1 MHLPFRSKKALRS
14 LATVA
19 VVGMAALGLAACSNG
34 GGAENKA
41 GSATSGSITWWG
53 WTPTNTDEANDFIA
67 AFNKEYPNIKVKYKL
82 VGISD
87 YQATMRPALASND
100 GPDVFDLQPG
110 AYVQQFGSYAED
122 LTPIAKKALGSDWK
136 SKISTIAVDGLT
148 AKGKLAALPV
158 GSGYAGSLWVNAGL
172 FSKYNLKPP
181 TTLDEWKNVCKTF
194 KANGVGCFA
203 QGAAQEGFDQDTLQA
218 ISNSI
223 EPGYWTKA
231 SKGDKKWDNP
241 VIVKTLSIWKD
252 LFDSG
257 IMQEGA
263 LGAQQYPDINNDFLT
278 QKYAM
283 VMMGSWYTQY
293 ATEDAMTQAIS
304 AAGVAG
310 AKPFPILPI
319 QFPDVGGKG
328 NKSEMFGD
336 ADYGL
341 AVATKSKSRAAAET
355 FVKWMSTSK
364 VGQQVVADRLDTTAT
379 LNGIAPNFDK
389 IKFVDPTLQ
398 TDPVNEYLKNLA
410 SIDEPRFAL
419 LNADIENA
427 FLAAAQSVA
436 TGSVTPEK
444 AAQTL
449 QQAAEA
455 AKAANG

>member
-1 MHLPFRSKKALRS
+1 MRRPISALLVAG
-14 LATVA
+14 LAT
-19 VVGMAALGLAACSNG
+19 AALAACSG
-34 GGAENKA
+34 GGGQGAE
-41 GSATSGSITWWG
+41 GSAESGTITWWG
-53 WTPTNTDEANDFIA
+53 WTPTNSDEAKDFIK
-67 AFNKEYPNIKVKYKL
+67 AFNEDHPKITVKYKL
-82 VGISD
+82 IGISD

-122 LTPIAKKALGSDWK
+122 VTPLAKEALGSDWK

-148 AKGKLAALPV
+148 AKNKLTALPV
-158 GSGYAGSLWVNAGL
+158 GSGYAGSLWINANL
-172 FSKYNLKPP
+172 FSKYDLKPP
-181 TTLDEWKNVCKTF
+181 TTLDEWKQVCETF
-194 KANGVGCFA
+194 KKNGQGCFA

-218 ISNSI
+218 IANSV

-231 SKGDKKWDNP
+231 SKGEKKWDDP

-252 LFDSG
+252 LFTNG

-263 LGAQQYPDINNDFLT
+263 LGAQQYPDINNAFLT
-278 QKYAM
+278 GKYAM

-293 ATEDAMTQAIS
+293 ATQDAMAQAIS
-304 AAGVAG
+304 AAGVAD
-310 AKPFPILPI
+310 AKTFPILPI
-319 QFPDVGGKG
+319 QFPDVAGKG

-341 AVATKSKSRAAAET
+341 AIASKSKNRAAAET
-355 FVKWMSTSK
+355 FVKWMATSK

-379 LNGIAPNFDK
+379 LNGIAPDFNK
-389 IKFVDPTLQ
+389 IKFVDPALQ
-398 TDPVNEYLKNLA
+398 NDPVNEYLKNLA
-410 SIDEPRFAL
+410 SIDQPRFAL

-436 TGSVTPEK
+436 TGSATPEK
-444 AAQTL
+444 AAKTL